1 MSYLC
6 PVCGYNKM
14 ARPPEDFYIC
24 PCCGTEFENDDF
36 ETTYAELRYRW
47 EDRGMQWFSRNTP
60 QPLYWNPEIQLENLS
75 RFENAPKHTTVQ
87 TLQEGDASKAHGFVP
102 YREKQSWT
110 DLSFEIC
117 NA

>member
-36 ETTYAELRYRW
+36 ETSHAELRRRW
-47 EDRGMQWFSRNTP
+47 EDRGMQWFSRHTP
-60 QPLYWNPEIQLENLS
+60 PPPFWSPKIQLETFRQL
-75 RFENAPKHTTVQ
+75 ENAPKQTTALTVQ
-87 TLQEGDASKAHGFVP
+87 EIADSKASGFVAFL
-102 YREKQSWT
+102 KLQSWS
-110 DLSFEIC
+110 DVKC
-117 NA
+117 YNA

>member
-14 ARPPEDFYIC
+14 VRPPEDFYIC

-36 ETTYAELRYRW
+36 ETTYAELRQRW
-47 EDRGMQWFSRNTP
+47 EDRGMQWFSRNTSP
-60 QPLYWNPEIQLENLS
+60 PPYWSPEIQLENLS
-75 RFENAPKHTTVQ
+75 HFENAPKQTTAETVQ
-87 TLQEGDASKAHGFVP
+87 KIDNFKASGFVA
-102 YREKQSWT
+102 YQKIQGWADIGF
-110 DLSFEIC
+110 DLC